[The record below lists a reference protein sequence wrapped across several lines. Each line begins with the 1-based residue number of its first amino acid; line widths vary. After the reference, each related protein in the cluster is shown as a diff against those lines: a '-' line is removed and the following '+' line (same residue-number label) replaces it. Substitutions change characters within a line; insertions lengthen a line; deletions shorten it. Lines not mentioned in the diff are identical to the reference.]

1 MKTRQ
6 VVMSATIVSL
16 TVSGI
21 AGHLRA
27 QEKVNAGEP
36 HVSPDGSSI
45 LFHSNRSGKFQIYR
59 MPATGGQAVQLTT
72 DPRGAHSPAWSSD
85 GRKIVFVSTDATG
98 DAIVIAD
105 ADGTHR
111 TVVDVAP
118 GNQGPQWM
126 PNGRQI
132 LFASGNEPNLNLYL
146 VNLDGSNRRNIAP
159 NSGTDYDPAVSP
171 DGKKV
176 AFVSRTST
184 RGARLMLMDID
195 GRNRRE
201 ASSTDGALEQPA
213 WSPDG
218 TRLAFQ
224 VKVGESR
231 LDGYLHV
238 LYLDGGPETHIWSA
252 RSYTGDSAPSWL
264 PDSRTLVF
272 QSPRSGSW
280 ELYSLPVGPRMPQQ
294 RTPQQLTPE

>member
-1 MKTRQ
+1 MKTRTLF
-6 VVMSATIVSL
+6 VSASL
-16 TVSGI
+16 ASLISSGV
-21 AGHLRA
+21 AAAVGA
-27 QEKVNAGEP
+27 QERVNAGEP

-45 LFHSNRSGKFQIYR
+45 VFHSNRSGKFQIYR
-59 MPATGGQAVQLTT
+59 MPAAGGDVVQLTSESG
-72 DPRGAHSPAWSSD
+72 GARSPAWSAD
-85 GRKIVFVSTDATG
+85 GRKIAYVSSAASG

-111 TVVDVAP
+111 KVVDVAP
-118 GNQGPQWM
+118 GNQSPRWM

-132 LFASGNEPNLNLYL
+132 LFASGKEPNLNIYL
-146 VNLDGSNRRNIAP
+146 VNVDGSNRRNIAP

-171 DGKKV
+171 DGKTV
-176 AFVSRTST
+176 AFVSRTSA

-195 GRNRRE
+195 GGNRRE

-218 TRLAFQ
+218 TRIAFQ
-224 VKVGESR
+224 VKVGASR

-238 LYLDGGPETHIWSA
+238 LYLGGGQETHIWSG
-252 RSYTGDSAPSWL
+252 RSYMGDSAPSWL

-272 QSPRSGSW
+272 QSPRSGTL
-280 ELYSLPVGPRMPQQ
+280 ELYSLPVGS
-294 RTPQQLTPE
+294 RTPTQLTRD